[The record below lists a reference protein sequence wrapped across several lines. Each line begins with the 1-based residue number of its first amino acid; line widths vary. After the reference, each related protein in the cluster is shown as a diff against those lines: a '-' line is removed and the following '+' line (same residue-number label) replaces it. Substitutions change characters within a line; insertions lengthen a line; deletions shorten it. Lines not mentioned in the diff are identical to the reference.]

1 MTDKQ
6 QTSLQAAEQELEKIL
21 GKSTKT
27 SKVADELFDF
37 ASVLRQ
43 NGSLLRSLTNPGR
56 LAKDRVELVDQ
67 ITKPVYS
74 AGTVKM
80 LDWLVEGHWA
90 KPDRLTKIIEDLGV
104 WAILYGAKNR
114 GELAQ
119 VAEELFEVSRM
130 LMDERQ
136 LRIQLSNLGEGSSE
150 QRVDLIE
157 GILKGHV
164 LPATLDLVAEAT
176 RRSKHGQLL
185 QTLRWYGQEAAEIAN
200 AQQVIVTTATPFSAA
215 QEKRLQA
222 LLEKQIGKPV
232 VMAIA
237 VDPDLIG
244 GFKINYG
251 DEAADST
258 ILTEIGEARRA
269 LVR

>member
-1 MTDKQ
+1 MREKQ
-6 QTSLQAAEQELEKIL
+6 QISLQTAEQELQKIL
-21 GKSTKT
+21 GKSTST
-27 SKVADELFDF
+27 TRVAHELFDF

-56 LAKDRVELVDQ
+56 SAADRIELVDQ

-74 AGTVKM
+74 ASTVKM
-80 LDWLVEGHWA
+80 LDWLVGAHWS
-90 KPDRLTKIIEDLGV
+90 KPRRLIDTTEDLGV

-114 GELAQ
+114 GELSQ
-119 VAEELFEVSRM
+119 VGEELFEVSRL
-130 LMDERQ
+130 LMGQRQ
-136 LRIQLSNLGEGSSE
+136 LRIQLSNLGEGTVD
-150 QRVDLIE
+150 QRTALIS
-157 GILKGHV
+157 GLLQGQV
-164 LPATLDLVAEAT
+164 LPATLELVVEAT
-176 RRSKHGQLL
+176 RQSKHGQLL

-200 AQQVIVTTATPFSAA
+200 AQQVIVTTARPFSAA
-215 QEKRLQA
+215 QEKRLQQ

-244 GFKINYG
+244 GFRINYG
-251 DEAADST
+251 DEAADSS